1 MRISTLQAFNNGVTG
16 IQRNY
21 SNATRTQEQ
30 ISTGNRILTPADD
43 PVASVRLLQLEQQQ
57 NVLSQYDSNL
67 TAAKNSLTQEE
78 VSLNSVNTILQ
89 RVRELAVQA
98 GNGALDPQ
106 DRKSIAAE
114 LGEREDELLSLM
126 NTRNARGE
134 YLFSGFQGKTQPFA
148 RGADGSYSYQ
158 GDEGQRKLQ
167 IASSLNIPISDNG
180 KSIFEN
186 VTNAGRLTSAVATAQ
201 PGSTLSV
208 SAPLVQDEVAF
219 SGNPSFPT
227 GGIGIHF
234 TSGTDYV
241 VYDLAAP
248 PTAFPVVEGESDLVL
263 ASGTLDDNQ
272 DKSDTLTFRG
282 VHLQFD
288 GVPVGGEGIVVAP
301 AVSSSRTAS
310 LTDGLPEALNLR
322 ITDATAFAAKFPSGT
337 ANFKVELADPALIG
351 SVNKITIFSEPIV
364 QLEPASDGTL
374 SPQDVKAL
382 EGIGLS
388 MTLKENF
395 PAGDLSLTRVNEQK
409 QGILDTIANLRS
421 ALENPANGNIGVRD
435 AVGVALTN
443 LDHGMVSVDAA
454 RGNIGARLNTIET
467 TQTDNQDVTL
477 VNKGIQAD
485 LRELDYAEALS
496 RLSMQT
502 VILEAAQQSYV
513 KIAGLSLFNKM

>member
-1 MRISTLQAFNNGVTG
+1 MRISTLQAFNNGVAG

-57 NVLSQYDSNL
+57 NVLSQYNSNL

-78 VSLNSVNTILQ
+78 VTLNSVNTVLQ

-186 VTNAGRLTSAVATAQ
+186 VINAGRLASAVITNQ

-208 SAPLVQDEVAF
+208 SAALVQDEVAF
-219 SGNPSFPT
+219 SGNPSFPK

-234 TSGTDYV
+234 TSATDYV

-248 PTAFPVVEGESDLVL
+248 PTAFPVVDGESDLLL
-263 ASGTLDDNQ
+263 ASGTLNDNQ

-288 GVPVGGEGIVVAP
+288 GVPVGGESIVVAP
-301 AVSSSRTAS
+301 SVFAAS
-310 LTDGLPEALNLR
+310 VFTDPPELASATSTS
-322 ITDATAFAAKFPSGT
+322 ITDSGAFAKAFPSG
-337 ANFKVELADPALIG
+337 KVSYTIIKGSSTDDRILTLSTDPALNFTFTSG
-351 SVNKITIFSEPIV
+351 
-364 QLEPASDGTL
+364 A
-374 SPQDVKAL
+374 
-382 EGIGLS
+382 GLS
-388 MTLKENF
+388 ATDSQALKDLGLSINMTGATPVGNV
-395 PAGDLSLTRVNEQK
+395 SLTRVEEQK
-409 QGILDTIANLRS
+409 QGVLDTIANLRS
-421 ALENPANGNIGVRD
+421 ALESPANGNIGVRD
-435 AVGVALTN
+435 AVAVALTN
-443 LDHGMVSVDAA
+443 LDHGMVSVDQA
-454 RGNIGARLNTIET
+454 RGNIGARLNVIET
-467 TQTDNQDVTL
+467 TQTDNEDVAL
-477 VNKGIQAD
+477 VNKGVQAE

-502 VILEAAQQSYV
+502 VVLEAAQQSYV
-513 KIAGLSLFNKM
+513 KIAGLSLFNAMR